1 MLNSE
6 QPSQGVGSV
15 RRGQAARAGGLK
27 TVLQARPSVFDQYG
41 WTRGSQS
48 VRWPSPGQALL
59 KISESDQQKCGKKA
73 PAREVFQT
81 KRDLPSACSTLTFPQ
96 STSWGTVQEQ
106 KAEMLP
112 RPGKFPARVS
122 GFL

>member
-27 TVLQARPSVFDQYG
+27 TVLQARPSAFDQYG
-41 WTRGSQS
+41 WRRGSQS
-48 VRWPSPGQALL
+48 VRWPSPGQALQ
-59 KISESDQQKCGKKA
+59 KISESVQQKCGKKA
-73 PAREVFQT
+73 PASEVFQT
-81 KRDLPSACSTLTFPQ
+81 NRDFPVCSTLTFPQ

-106 KAEMLP
+106 KAEMFL
-112 RPGKFPARVS
+112 RPGMLPARVS